1 MSYGLGRP
9 AIIGEDATIINCR
22 DFLKHPLTLSTDVR
36 LILSVE
42 ILAIRGE

>member
-9 AIIGEDATIINCR
+9 AIIGEDATILNGR

>member
-9 AIIGEDATIINCR
+9 AIIGEDATILNCR
-22 DFLKHPLTLSTDVR
+22 DFLKH
-36 LILSVE
+36 ILSVE